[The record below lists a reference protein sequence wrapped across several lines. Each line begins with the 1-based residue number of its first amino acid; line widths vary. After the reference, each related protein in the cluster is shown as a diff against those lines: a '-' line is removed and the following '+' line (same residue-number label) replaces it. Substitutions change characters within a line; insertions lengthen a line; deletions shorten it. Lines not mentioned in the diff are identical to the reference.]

1 MDGRKRQRSGWR
13 RLGCV
18 AGVTGMMLAGGCAAW
33 FDRGPVV
40 QPEAWVPRTDAG
52 QPAAS
57 AAHRPLRADDRVV
70 VTLRTS
76 ANTRG
81 ESIEDIVDVEGMIR
95 LPLIGEFRVDGMT
108 TSEASRA
115 IAQEYIERGYYI
127 DMLANVVSTTIRE
140 GLVEEYSITGE
151 INRRGRVQLRE
162 GMTLWEA
169 IIAAG
174 DVTDFASDTVLLTR
188 DGVTKSFSID
198 RIRRGRTPDPVIRNG
213 DIIQVRTRLF

>member
-1 MDGRKRQRSGWR
+1 MAGSKRQRSGFWVGGF
-13 RLGCV
+13 LAAGLLLSAGC
-18 AGVTGMMLAGGCAAW
+18 LSW
-33 FDRGPVV
+33 FDRGTVV
-40 QPEAWVPRTDAG
+40 APEAWVPRTNSAEPAG
-52 QPAAS
+52 PV
-57 AAHRPLRADDRVV
+57 AHRPLRADDRVV

-76 ANTRG
+76 VNTRG
-81 ESIEDIVDVEGMIR
+81 ETVEDIVDTDGMIR

-127 DMLANVVSTTIRE
+127 DMLANVISTTIRE

-151 INRRGRVQLRE
+151 INRRGRFPLRE

-174 DVTDFASDTVLLTR
+174 DMTDFASDTVLLTR
-188 DGVTKSFSID
+188 EGVTKSFSID
-198 RIRRGRTPDPVIRNG
+198 RIRRGRIQDPVIRNG
-213 DIIQVRTRLF
+213 DIIQVRSRIF

>member
-1 MDGRKRQRSGWR
+1 MAGRTRERNHHRMG
-13 RLGCV
+13 GF
-18 AGVTGMMLAGGCAAW
+18 LAAAW
-33 FDRGPVV
+33 LLLGAGCTSLFDRGPVV
-40 QPEAWVPRTDAG
+40 QPEAWVPRTDTGESAG
-52 QPAAS
+52 PV
-57 AAHRPLRADDRVV
+57 AHRPLRADDRVV

-81 ESIEDIVDVEGMIR
+81 ETVEDIVDTDGMIR

-115 IAQEYIERGYYI
+115 IAQEYIERGFYI

-151 INRRGRVQLRE
+151 IHRRGRFPLRE

-169 IIAAG
+169 VIAAG

-198 RIRRGRTPDPVIRNG
+198 RIRRGRVQDPVIRNG
-213 DIIQVRTRLF
+213 DIIQVRARIF